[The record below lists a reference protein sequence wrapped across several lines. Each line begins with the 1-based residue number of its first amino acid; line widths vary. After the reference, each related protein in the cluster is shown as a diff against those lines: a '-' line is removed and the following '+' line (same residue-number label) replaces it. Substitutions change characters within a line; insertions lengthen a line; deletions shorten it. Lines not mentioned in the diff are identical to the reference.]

1 MGRIAVREEIL
12 STKSSAVTWISNR
25 PASSATL
32 RLNISHNLELSG
44 HDPEDIVVFRIHGSH
59 LDHRRSPLGD
69 DHRLPGRLN
78 LSYNRQ
84 AACLEL
90 TGRNPSHSPSNRSV
104 VITILTIA
112 RRAKTENGRRFCD
125 VGRPRPRFL
134 PG

>member
-44 HDPEDIVVFRIHGSH
+44 HEPEDIVVFRIHGSH
-59 LDHRRSPLGD
+59 L